1 MATIKFKHNG
11 TWRNL
16 DIPLNVISNGGG
28 SGALEGLESVV
39 ITGTN
44 TRASFPDLSPYIED
58 LGQIQFLY
66 WNDLE
71 EATGGTTEYYYTKEY
86 IYCPSINNNVFGSTI
101 TVKKHNSTMQLFFD
115 DESNKYILAGNTTA
129 AKLKSIQ
136 YGTEKDL
143 NFIGTIQ
150 IYYKPKE
157 A

>member
-16 DIPLNVISNGGG
+16 DIPLNVISNSGG

-39 ITGTN
+39 ITGTD

-71 EATGGTTEYYYTKEY
+71 ESTGGSTEYYYTKEY
-86 IYCPSINNNVFGSTI
+86 IYCPSINNNVFGSII
-101 TVKKHNSTMQLFFD
+101 TVKKHNSDIQLLFD
-115 DESNKYILAGNTTA
+115 DESNKYILAGTTTA

-150 IYYKPKE
+150 LYYKPKE